1 MLLAVTDGAE
11 DLVPAPR
18 DAQAGLARIRLGHS
32 HVYGRRR
39 AFARPPRGG
48 VEQAARGVDV
58 SHEIGARV
66 LDRLVSADRPSTLH
80 PRLRVLDGELDHALG
95 GADHLAGARERTG
108 PEPAGA
114 AHLRPAPVLAGHPD
128 RVALELEHALRT

>member
-1 MLLAVTDGAE
+1 MLLAVADGAE

-18 DAQAGLARIRLGHS
+18 DAQAGLARIRLGHR

-66 LDRLVSADRPSTLH
+66 LDRLVSADRPA
-80 PRLRVLDGELDHALG
+80 PVDAGLRVLAGEL
-95 GADHLAGARERTG
+95 ADEMG
-108 PEPAGA
+108 GA
-114 AHLRPAPVLAGHPD
+114 AHL
-128 RVALELEHALRT
+128 